1 MILGQQNRRRIPLAR
16 ERQRLT
22 STSVLSD
29 AISLL
34 IAYLW
39 YDHSCAIRRS
49 RLRQHNILYFRNHAH
64 RLHTSSG
71 LLVYVLFLFCC
82 SSTCCS
88 SSFGYFSAL
97 QFAALFHSSDYF
109 TPAVQPLSG
118 TSVYCSLV
126 STFIFS
132 HKYRVPPVCVSWRPF
147 ATAPIHNRNNFQV
160 IYIGRVLM
168 SFLRRRSHPS
178 SWHSA
183 PFQYNH
189 FQIH

>member
-34 IAYLW
+34 IAYLRC
-39 YDHSCAIRRS
+39 DHSCAIRRS
-49 RLRQHNILYFRNHAH
+49 RLRQPNILHFRNHVH
-64 RLHTSSG
+64 RLQTSSG

-88 SSFGYFSAL
+88 SSFGDFSAL
-97 QFAALFHSSDYF
+97 QFAALFIRPTISPRRYNHSQVRQF
-109 TPAVQPLSG
+109 
-118 TSVYCSLV
+118 YCSLV

-132 HKYRVPPVCVSWRPF
+132 HKYRVPPVCV
-147 ATAPIHNRNNFQV
+147 
-160 IYIGRVLM
+160 YM
-168 SFLRRRSHPS
+168 S
-178 SWHSA
+178 
-183 PFQYNH
+183 
-189 FQIH
+189 